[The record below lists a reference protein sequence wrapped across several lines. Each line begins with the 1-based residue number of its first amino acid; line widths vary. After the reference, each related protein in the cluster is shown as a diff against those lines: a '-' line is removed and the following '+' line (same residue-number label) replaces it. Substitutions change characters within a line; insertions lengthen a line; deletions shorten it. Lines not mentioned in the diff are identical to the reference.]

1 MPKQGRLEFSQPGD
15 NDKEIG
21 PWPVRP
27 NPGPIEGLKGNALFL
42 KSGHQTKGRN
52 GFV

>member
-27 NPGPIEGLKGNALFL
+27 NSGPIEGLKGNALFL
-42 KSGHQTKGRN
+42 KSGHQMKGRN